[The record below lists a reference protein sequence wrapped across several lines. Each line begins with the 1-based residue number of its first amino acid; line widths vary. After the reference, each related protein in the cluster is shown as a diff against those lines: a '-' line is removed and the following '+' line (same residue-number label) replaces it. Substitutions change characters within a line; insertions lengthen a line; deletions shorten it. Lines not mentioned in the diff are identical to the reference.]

1 PGAPVAA
8 AEKGRPAG
16 AAGDR
21 AGVGQRPA
29 TGEVYAV
36 PTRAR
41 RAGIA
46 VGAAAAT
53 AAATAALDR
62 HARGVRVA
70 DPGPVHDGAVAAG
83 ATTTARTNVAGCI
96 APATA
101 VPAGDHDRLRGVRRD
116 DRAVRASTATARA
129 RVRPGGAAAVAAV
142 RPRTRPARAT
152 RAADR
157 PDGAVA
163 RAARAAP
170 RASTAAAAPT
180 HPSGGPA
187 IAALRVQRGRACGPP
202 YAATAVVPARSPV
215 GERRACVDRKQRG
228 HDDRGRQALELVHGP
243 PGGTNTQEQAGATVT
258 SDGRHASRPG
268 PAVGSENL
276 STPWISPPGG

>member
-1 PGAPVAA
+1 DGVTVRAGDGAGVRDRQVGALHAGAIRSVRVAVARPAGPAGDGARVAQRAAAREDDPGAPVAA

-29 TGEVYAV
+29 TGEVHAV

-53 AAATAALDR
+53 AAATAAQDR

-70 DPGPVHDGAVAAG
+70 DPDPVHDGAVAAG

-116 DRAVRASTATARA
+116 DRAVRASTAT
-129 RVRPGGAAAVAAV
+129 
-142 RPRTRPARAT
+142 
-152 RAADR
+152 
-157 PDGAVA
+157 
-163 RAARAAP
+163 
-170 RASTAAAAPT
+170 
-180 HPSGGPA
+180 
-187 IAALRVQRGRACGPP
+187 
-202 YAATAVVPARSPV
+202 
-215 GERRACVDRKQRG
+215 
-228 HDDRGRQALELVHGP
+228 
-243 PGGTNTQEQAGATVT
+243 
-258 SDGRHASRPG
+258 
-268 PAVGSENL
+268 
-276 STPWISPPGG
+276 